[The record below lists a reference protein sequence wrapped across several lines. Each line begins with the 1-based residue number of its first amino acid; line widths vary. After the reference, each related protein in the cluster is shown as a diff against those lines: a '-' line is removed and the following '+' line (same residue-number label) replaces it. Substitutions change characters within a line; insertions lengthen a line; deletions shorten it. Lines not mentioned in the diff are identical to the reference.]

1 MCKKQ
6 TTHHERIDD
15 LDWDKFPS
23 YGPFTEEEA
32 FARIEKAEEEMND
45 PSKWVTSEEVHKYL
59 HEKFPWL
66 RWITNWLL
74 TEYLVTS

>member
-23 YGPFTEEEA
+23 YGPCTEEEA
-32 FARIEKAEEEMND
+32 IARIEKAEEEMKD
-45 PSKWVTSEEVHKYL
+45 PSKWVTSEEVNKYL

-66 RWITNWLL
+66 N
-74 TEYLVTS
+74 E